1 MEAYEIIGRIE
12 RLREER
18 GWTIYRLAE
27 EACIAQ
33 STLFNMN
40 TRKTL
45 PSITT
50 LSCLCDAFGI
60 TLSEFFSEGEEPER
74 LALYATIPAVRG
86 YVWFSLNDYRTH
98 VGEEGDGRFR
108 RRVHGSVDW
117 YGNEKPSYRLLQA
130 LQTDEA

>member
-60 TLSEFFSEGEEPER
+60 TLSEFFSEGAEPER
-74 LALYATIPAVRG
+74 LAQDEKRLIG
-86 YVWFSLNDYRTH
+86 DYRKLTQKNKRA
-98 VGEEGDGRFR
+98 VC
-108 RRVHGSVDW
+108 
-117 YGNEKPSYRLLQA
+117 A
-130 LQTDEA
+130 LVNDLK